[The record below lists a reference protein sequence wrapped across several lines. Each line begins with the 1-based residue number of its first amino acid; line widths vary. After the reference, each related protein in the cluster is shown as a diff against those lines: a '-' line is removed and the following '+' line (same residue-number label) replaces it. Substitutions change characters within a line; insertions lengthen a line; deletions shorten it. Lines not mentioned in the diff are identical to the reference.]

1 MAISGHQNGV
11 NGRRYWE
18 LTWADGGQQ
27 MKDLLILSKK
37 TNVDVFNVLDVMENE
52 QFLKKGPDSLKFGIG
67 DGYLQYY
74 LYNWR
79 CPQIEPQGL
88 GIVLL

>member
-1 MAISGHQNGV
+1 MDCDGHVCQFLRGATSGS
-11 NGRRYWE
+11 RRH
-18 LTWADGGQQ
+18 G
-27 MKDLLILSKK
+27 K
-37 TNVDVFNVLDVMENE
+37 NVLDVMENE